1 MKQTKVLSFIN
12 KSPNK
17 DPEYA
22 LKGDSGF
29 DLRAWINNE
38 DGKISLKPF
47 ERKLIPTGLYFNIP
61 EGTEIQVRPR
71 SGMTL
76 ERGLTVLNSPSTI
89 DENYTGE
96 VGIIAINLSQNTID
110 IENGDKIA
118 QAVLC
123 PVYGS
128 RQTSLVKIET
138 IKKRTE
144 RGDNGYGHTGYK

>member
-1 MKQTKVLSFIN
+1 M
-12 KSPNK
+12 
-17 DPEYA
+17 
-22 LKGDSGF
+22 
-29 DLRAWINNE
+29 
-38 DGKISLKPF
+38 
-47 ERKLIPTGLYFNIP
+47 
-61 EGTEIQVRPR
+61 RPR

-76 ERGLTVLNSPSTI
+76 QRGLTVLNSPATI